1 MERIGPAT
9 HLLVLAA
16 LVVNLWL
23 GGDLIEGWAGHFPR
37 AAFEVAL
44 IAGYVVLVLGFRVR
58 GRENGRDDGNR

>member
-16 LVVNLWL
+16 LIVNLWL
-23 GGDLIEGWAGHFPR
+23 GGDLVEGLAGHLAR

-44 IAGYVVLVLGFRVR
+44 IAGYVILVLGFRVR
-58 GRENGRDDGNR
+58 GRSDRPDDRDA